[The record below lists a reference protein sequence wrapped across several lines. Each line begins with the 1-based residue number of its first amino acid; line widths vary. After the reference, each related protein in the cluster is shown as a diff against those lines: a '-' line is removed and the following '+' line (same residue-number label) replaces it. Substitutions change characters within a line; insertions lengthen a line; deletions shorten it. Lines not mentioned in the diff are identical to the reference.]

1 MLILNPWLSGIT
13 TVQEA
18 EDQAQCC
25 VAELGDDIQALSTE
39 TQKIYCFV
47 SIL

>member
-1 MLILNPWLSGIT
+1 MGVT

-18 EDQAQCC
+18 KDQAQCS
-25 VAELGDDIQALSTE
+25 VAELVDESQALSTE